1 MKFFIDT
8 GNLSQIKEAHDL
20 GILDGVTTNP
30 SLMAKEGIKVALL
43 ERESFG
49 SGSTAHA
56 TGFIS
61 LLGTEFTPGPSFE
74 FGLESYNAFPALV
87 EELQASTGMDLLYQ
101 RRPSLRLALEESEEQ
116 LIKEMMVWQQEHVA
130 MHWITAAEV
139 HELEPRLT
147 PSLIGAV
154 YEDESAQL
162 DSYRLNLALG
172 AAAEKL
178 GTQTINRKVTGLIS
192 EGKRITGVQSPL
204 N

>member
-1 MKFFIDT
+1 MAEKVDVIVI
-8 GNLSQIKEAHDL
+8 GAGAIGCSIAYYL
-20 GILDGVTTNP
+20 
-30 SLMAKEGIKVALL
+30 AKEGSKVALS

-116 LIKEMMVWQQEHVA
+116 LIKEMMV
-130 MHWITAAEV
+130 
-139 HELEPRLT
+139 
-147 PSLIGAV
+147 
-154 YEDESAQL
+154 
-162 DSYRLNLALG
+162 
-172 AAAEKL
+172 
-178 GTQTINRKVTGLIS
+178 
-192 EGKRITGVQSPL
+192 
-204 N
+204 